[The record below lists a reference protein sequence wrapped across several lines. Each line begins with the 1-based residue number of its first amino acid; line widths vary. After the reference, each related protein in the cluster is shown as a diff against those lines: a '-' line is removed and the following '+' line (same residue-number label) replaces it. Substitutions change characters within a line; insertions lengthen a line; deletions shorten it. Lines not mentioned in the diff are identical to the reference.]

1 MDKIPKKQ
9 RIGYATVHYVAKARK
24 MHLGSDGLITVLIG
38 QPYYWWQWAYRKK
51 QISLTKPTPHQLDKY
66 PYTISKSWEEL
77 KGRAEEFIESGEA
90 DASELEELKSELEE
104 FRDQREEA
112 ISNMEEYFQESE
124 QLESMKEM
132 LEEIEET
139 ISELENIETDED

>member
-24 MHLGSDGLITVLIG
+24 SHTTSVGDTILVG
-38 QPYYWWQWAYRKK
+38 QPYWWWKWAFGKK
-51 QISLTKPTPHQLDKY
+51 QVSLTKPTAAQLDKY
-66 PYTISKSWEEL
+66 PYTVAKAWEEL
-77 KGRAEEFIESGEA
+77 KSRAEEMTSSDEV
-90 DASELEELKSELEE
+90 DASELEELISELEE

-132 LEEIEET
+132 LEEVEGT